1 MGRAARE
8 LAERDFSAA
17 HQVEVMAGLYGR
29 LCRSAP

>member
-17 HQVEVMAGLYGR
+17 RQVEVMAGLYR
-29 LCRSAP
+29 DLRRSAP